1 MQVLDIII
9 SILLVIG
16 LIGGLTKGVVK
27 QIASLAGLIAGI
39 LIGKALYMPVGDWL
53 VAVLGSSLETSRVV
67 AFIAILI
74 IVPLLFSI
82 MGWLIAKILH
92 AISLGWLNRLLGAVV
107 GVAKYALLAGII
119 ITAIEFFD
127 RNDTLISEANKTN
140 SIFYYPLFEATNIL
154 FDNVKEDF
162 QGTDDWVRI

>member
-9 SILLVIG
+9 SALLVIG
-16 LIGGLTKGVVK
+16 LIGGLTKGLVK

-39 LIGKALYMPVGDWL
+39 LIGKALYMPVGDWITT
-53 VAVLGSSLETSRVV
+53 VLGSSPETSRIV

-74 IVPLLFSI
+74 IVPLLFSV

-107 GVAKYALLAGII
+107 GVIKYALLAGII
-119 ITAIEFFD
+119 ITVIELFD
-127 RNDTLISEANKTN
+127 RNDALISEANKTN
-140 SIFYYPLFEATNIL
+140 SIFYYPLFNATDVF

-162 QGTDDWVRI
+162 HGIEDMVTI